1 MRKFFNLKQPITLT
15 LLGLFTASSLV
26 TSNTSQAQ
34 ANNTN
39 NIENDVTVELVLA
52 VDVSASVDAQEFDLQ
67 LDGYKSAFENAEVQA
82 EINKLPQGLAVN
94 MVFWADKQTTDV
106 GWFKLENDGNN
117 NITNLESFQNALN
130 SVSRTNNQIT
140 INGSTTNTGSGTDI
154 KLAIDTAKNMLLNNQ
169 YHGKSL
175 VIDVS
180 GDGVSDDT
188 PYAGTGN
195 DGGECGHQH
204 FCPPLTSARDAA
216 VNAGITINGLPINNQ
231 TSQNLANQVDIHYE
245 QLVYG
250 GEGAFV
256 ELSNGFND
264 FARAAKTKILREI
277 KEGGERAKSVAVQD
291 LFVTDEDTSI
301 TDNVLLNDLAPEASA
316 LEVAKVN
323 GEADHVGSQI
333 TLPSGALVTI
343 DSNGS
348 LTYSPNGQFT
358 SLLAGERVVDTFE
371 YSISDGVNGY
381 SSAAVNI
388 TVEGVGVIYAD

>member
-1 MRKFFNLKQPITLT
+1 MQNFFNLRQLTTLT
-15 LLGLFTASSLV
+15 LLSIFTASSV
-26 TSNTSQAQ
+26 ITTSNSKAQ
-34 ANNTN
+34 ANN
-39 NIENDVTVELVLA
+39 IEKDVTVELVLA
-52 VDVSASVDAQEFDLQ
+52 VDVSASVDAQEFNLQ
-67 LDGYKSAFENAEVQA
+67 LEGYKSAFKNAEVQTA
-82 EINKLPQGLAVN
+82 IKKLPQGLAVN

-106 GWFKLENDGNN
+106 GWFELENDGNN
-117 NITNLESFQNALN
+117 NITNLASFQAALN
-130 SVSRTNNQIT
+130 SVSRTKNQIT
-140 INGSTTNTGSGTDI
+140 IAGSTTNTGKGTDI

-169 YHGKSL
+169 YNGKSL

-188 PYAGTGN
+188 PYTGAGN

-204 FCPPLTSARDAA
+204 FCPPLVAARDSA

-231 TSQNLANQVDIHYE
+231 TSKNLANQVDTHYE

-256 ELSNGFND
+256 ELSDGFDD

-277 KEGGERAKSVAVQD
+277 KEAGERAKSVAVQD
-291 LFVTDEDTSI
+291 LFVTNEDTSF
-301 TDNVLLNDLAPEASA
+301 TDNVLLNDLAAEASG

-323 GEADHVGSQI
+323 GEVNHVGSQI

-343 DSNGS
+343 DLNGS
-348 LTYSPNGQFT
+348 LTYNPNGQFT
-358 SLLAGERVVDTFE
+358 SLLEGESIVDTFE
-371 YSISDGVNGY
+371 YSISDGGNGY

-388 TVEGVGVIYAD
+388 TVEGLGILFAD